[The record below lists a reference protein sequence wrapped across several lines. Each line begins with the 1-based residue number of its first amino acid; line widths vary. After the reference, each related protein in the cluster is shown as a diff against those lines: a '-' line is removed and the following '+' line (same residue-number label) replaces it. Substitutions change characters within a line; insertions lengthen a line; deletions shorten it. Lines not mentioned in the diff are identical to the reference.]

1 MAMNGRDYEKFLSGA
16 IEEDDP
22 LIEGLSI
29 HKETMERICECL
41 PANEA
46 ILIGRKIDILVGTV
60 IVQHLEAARL
70 RPEGVAEAAE
80 LIRQKTLEK
89 LREMEGDG

>member
-1 MAMNGRDYEKFLSGA
+1 MNERGYDDFLRGA
-16 IEEDDP
+16 IEEDD
-22 LIEGLSI
+22 LLAEGLSI

-46 ILIGRKIDILVGTV
+46 IEIGRKIDILVGTV

-70 RPEGVAEAAE
+70 RPESVPEAAE

-89 LREMEGDG
+89 LREMEGDR